1 MEKGKIIRRRKS
13 KPTSYQAAKSLVII
27 AEEVTA
33 QILIDR
39 LIDLGR
45 REIPTKRSLSA
56 MMKKDR
62 DFETVPTTS
71 SRGPTTFRRIA

>member
-71 SRGPTTFRRIA
+71 SRGPTTFRRVA

>member
-45 REIPTKRSLSA
+45 REIPTNRSLIA

>member
-1 MEKGKIIRRRKS
+1 MKNGKIIRKKRS
-13 KPTSYQAAKSLVII
+13 KPTSYEAAKSLVIV

-33 QILIDR
+33 QVLIDR

-56 MMKKDR
+56 KMKKDP
-62 DFETVPTTS
+62 DFIVIANQ
-71 SRGPTTFRRIA
+71 RGPTIFQRIA

>member
-1 MEKGKIIRRRKS
+1 MNRKGKIITRKS
-13 KPTSYQAAKSLVII
+13 KPTSYEAAKSLVVMNEI
-27 AEEVTA
+27 VTA

-39 LIDLGR
+39 LIDRGR

-56 MMKKDR
+56 MMKKDH
-62 DFETVPTTS
+62 DFEVVPATT

>member
-62 DFETVPTTS
+62 DFETVPTITNSTS
-71 SRGPTTFRRIA
+71 FT

>member
-1 MEKGKIIRRRKS
+1 M
-13 KPTSYQAAKSLVII
+13 

-33 QILIDR
+33 QVLIDR

>member
-1 MEKGKIIRRRKS
+1 MKNGKIIRKTRS
-13 KPTSYQAAKSLVII
+13 KPTSYQAAKSLVIV

-33 QILIDR
+33 QVLIDR

>member
-13 KPTSYQAAKSLVII
+13 KPTSYQAAKSLVIV

>member
-1 MEKGKIIRRRKS
+1 MKNGKIIRKKRS
-13 KPTSYQAAKSLVII
+13 KPTSYEAAKSLVIV

-33 QILIDR
+33 QVLIDR

-56 MMKKDR
+56 MMK
-62 DFETVPTTS
+62 
-71 SRGPTTFRRIA
+71 